1 MSERARKR
9 HVTTDM
15 SEAGRCRT
23 AETVRKDEE
32 LVTEPSS
39 RSNSP
44 ELEWLP
50 SERDE
55 AERSGGS
62 S

>member
-1 MSERARKR
+1 
-9 HVTTDM
+9 M

-39 RSNSP
+39 RRNSP